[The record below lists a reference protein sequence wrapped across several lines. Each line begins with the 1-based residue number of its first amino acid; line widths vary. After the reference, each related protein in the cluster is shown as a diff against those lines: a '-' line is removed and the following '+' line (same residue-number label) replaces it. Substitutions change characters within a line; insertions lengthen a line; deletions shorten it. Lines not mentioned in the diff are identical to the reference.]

1 MLRVILK
8 IDKIIYD
15 MIDIINIFW
24 LNIKKYWILIL
35 TVISFIVGFV
45 FFRKKSI
52 SFLDTIKQINEL
64 HQQEL
69 DSIKRIRD
77 EEISKNE
84 EARKKSEEEKRKISE
99 EYEKIKQEIE
109 MNKKNDIKRII
120 DNSKDDPNELAKE
133 LQEVTK
139 FKIIK

>member
-1 MLRVILK
+1 M
-8 IDKIIYD
+8 IDK
-15 MIDIINIFW
+15 INIFW
-24 LNIKKYWILIL
+24 LNIKKYWLLLFTI
-35 TVISFIVGFV
+35 ISFIIGFV
-45 FFRKKSI
+45 LLRKKSI
-52 SFLDTIKQINEL
+52 SLLDTIKQIDEL

-77 EEISKNE
+77 EEIAKNE